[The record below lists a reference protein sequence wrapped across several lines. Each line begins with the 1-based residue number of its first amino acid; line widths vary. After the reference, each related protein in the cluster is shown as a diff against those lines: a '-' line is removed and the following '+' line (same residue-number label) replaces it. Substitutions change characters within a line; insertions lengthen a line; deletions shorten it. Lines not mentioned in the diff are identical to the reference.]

1 MSSCVLILFSCER
14 TSGFFNLKFLI
25 SDSFDDSCDDFC
37 SALIEDS
44 ETREVLSKAPVASGI
59 EMPTEKSRFSW
70 SFSGAELVKP
80 RNPCWGCWCPLEI
93 LKGSLLL
100 KAQMCTGGRQGTG
113 ASVNDSEA
121 PLVIGVDPLVV

>member
-1 MSSCVLILFSCER
+1 MQSWL
-14 TSGFFNLKFLI
+14 NLAI
-25 SDSFDDSCDDFC
+25 H
-37 SALIEDS
+37 
-44 ETREVLSKAPVASGI
+44 V
-59 EMPTEKSRFSW
+59 
-70 SFSGAELVKP
+70 GATGV
-80 RNPCWGCWCPLEI
+80 PLEI